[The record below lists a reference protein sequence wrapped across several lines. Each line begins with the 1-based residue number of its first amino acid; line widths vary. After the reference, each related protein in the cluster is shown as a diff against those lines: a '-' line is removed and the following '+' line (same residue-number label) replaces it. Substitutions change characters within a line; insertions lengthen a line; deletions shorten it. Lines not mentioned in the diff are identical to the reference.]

1 MKALVSVRRMVV
13 TLVAAV
19 TLGVVVNAQANE
31 GVTLD
36 NFPMEKLTDLPSL
49 QDGARTFVNYCLS
62 CHGASMMRFN
72 RLKDIGLTDDQI
84 TGSLIFTGKKVGET
98 MSVAIRPDDA

>member
-49 QDGARTFVNYCLS
+49 QDGARTFVNYCLI
-62 CHGASMMRFN
+62 CHGASM
-72 RLKDIGLTDDQI
+72 
-84 TGSLIFTGKKVGET
+84 
-98 MSVAIRPDDA
+98 